1 MLDPLKTTNHDASYS
16 DVADWLRRIDARQ
29 AQRRRPSRAPLVA
42 VVTVVLLSLGFVT
55 FTDDEVLGHVVIV
68 DAAGPPEGFDLG
80 SLREPLEGKVMSLPH
95 PTLDQS
101 RHVIVLDPTVDL
113 TPDAIAG
120 SLPDGQDLEVVGAH
134 TFAEAYDR
142 NLYQAFMASMPESM
156 ERYWGWSF
164 RNLDL
169 KLFYGHLRQLIDRE
183 ITPTY
188 GSYMFSRSSD
198 STGVTR
204 YRFGP
209 RTGGA
214 ISGDR
219 LDLFDQH
226 GDAEKALALLS
237 DTTDVRIREA
247 RRLVAAYHDSLSARI
262 EGRR

>member
-1 MLDPLKTTNHDASYS
+1 MLNPLKTTNHDASYS

-55 FTDDEVLGHVVIV
+55 FTGDEVLGHVVII
-68 DAAGPPEGFDLG
+68 DAAGPPEVFDLG
-80 SLREPLEGKVMSLPH
+80 HLSETLEGKVMSLPH
-95 PTLDQS
+95 PTLGQS

-113 TPDAIAG
+113 TPDVIAG
-120 SLPDGQDLEVVGAH
+120 SLPDGQDLEIVGAH

-142 NLYQAFMASMPESM
+142 NLYQAFVANLPKRL
-156 ERYWGWSF
+156 ERYGGF
-164 RNLDL
+164 RNIDL
-169 KLFYGHLRQLIDRE
+169 QLFYDHLRELIDRE

-214 ISGDR
+214 ISGER
-219 LDLFDQH
+219 LDLFDRH
-226 GDAEKALALLS
+226 GDAEKALTLLT
-237 DTTDVRIREA
+237 DTTDQRIRQA
-247 RRLVAAYHDSLSARI
+247 RHLISTYHDSLSARI